1 MPLSRPSHRPRARL
15 HPRRHPGLHRSLPA
29 VLLALVLA
37 LAGAAG
43 AAAQNGVMMQ
53 YFHWY
58 LDKDDDLWSQVSL
71 QAQDLSD
78 AGITALWLPPAYK
91 AGSVDD
97 VGYGTYDLFDLGEF
111 NQKGTVRTKYGT
123 RAEYQAAIQAAHAAG
138 MEIYGDVVFNHKG
151 GADFTEWVETVRVE
165 SGNRNN
171 EVGGN
176 VWIQAWTG
184 FNFPGRGDT
193 YSALDWTW
201 YHFDGVDWAQNL
213 QEPGTIYKFRGTG
226 KAWDWEVDTENGNY
240 DYLMFADLDF
250 SHPEVRNELKW
261 WGEWYVDGTG
271 VDGFR
276 LDAVKHI
283 QFDFWNEWLDHVR
296 TATGKELFTVA
307 EFWSYDVGKLHNFIA
322 KTGGRM
328 SLFDA
333 PLHMNFYNA
342 SRGGGGYDMRNIMAG
357 TLMAEQPSKAV
368 TLVENHDTQPLQ
380 ALESPVM
387 DWFKP
392 LAYAF
397 ILLREEGYPNVF
409 YADYYGATYTDR
421 GQDGN
426 YYTIQMASH
435 KAILDKLL
443 EARHGFAWGPQYN
456 YLDHWDVIGW
466 TRLGDAQH
474 PRAMAVIL
482 SDGPGGSK
490 WMEVGK
496 ANARFHDFLGHRTDV
511 VTTNEYGWGEFPV
524 NGGSVSVW
532 VQEEATQQGVSVFFS
547 CANGYTFTGQDVY
560 VVGSIPELGS
570 WTPAQ
575 AVKLDPTDYPTWTGW
590 IDDLPADTYVEW
602 KCIKRY
608 GEQVE
613 WQPGSNN
620 AFTTPLSGSTTTA
633 GSF

>member
-1 MPLSRPSHRPRARL
+1 MPLSRFP
-15 HPRRHPGLHRSLPA
+15 HPRSTRSNPFRRPLLA
-29 VLLALVLA
+29 VVLALVVA
-37 LAGAAG
+37 LSGAAG

-58 LDKDDDLWSQVSL
+58 LDVDDDLWNEVSTE
-71 QAQDLSD
+71 AQNLSD
-78 AGITALWLPPAYK
+78 AGFTALWLPPAYK
-91 AGSVDD
+91 ADSVDD

-123 RAEYQAAIQAAHAAG
+123 RAEYLAAIQAVHTHG
-138 MEIYGDVVFNHKG
+138 IDVYGDVVFNHKG
-151 GADFTEWVETVRVE
+151 GADFTEWVESVRVE

-171 EVGGN
+171 EYGGN

-184 FNFPGRGDT
+184 FDFPGRGDT

-201 YHFDGVDWAQNL
+201 YHFDGTDWAQNL
-213 QEPGTIYKFRGTG
+213 QETGTIYKFRGTG
-226 KAWDWEVDTENGNY
+226 KAWDWEVDPENANY

-250 SHPEVRNELKW
+250 DHAEVRNELKW
-261 WGEWYVDGTG
+261 WGEWYVGQTG

-283 QFDFWNEWLDHVR
+283 QFGFWNEWLDHVR
-296 TATGKELFTVA
+296 YVTGKPLFTVA
-307 EFWSYDVGKLHNFIA
+307 EYWSYDVGDLHNFIA

-342 SRGGGGYDMRNIMAG
+342 SKGGGNHDMRTLMSG
-357 TLMAEQPSKAV
+357 TLMAEQPALAV

-380 ALESPVM
+380 ALESPVE

-397 ILLREEGYPNVF
+397 ILLRDEGYPNVF
-409 YADYYGATYTDR
+409 YADYYGASYTDN
-421 GQDGN
+421 G
-426 YYTIQMASH
+426 YTVNMPSH
-435 KAILDKLL
+435 KWVIDKLL
-443 EARHGFAWGPQYN
+443 EARHGFAWGSQYD

-466 TRLGDAQH
+466 TRLGNAQH
-474 PRAMAVIL
+474 PRALAVL
-482 SDGPGGSK
+482 MSDGPGGSK

-496 ANARFHDFLGHRTDV
+496 ADTRFHDLLAHRTDA
-511 VTTNEYGWGEFPV
+511 VTTNQDGWGQFHV
-524 NGGSVSVW
+524 DGGSVSVW
-532 VQEEATQQGVSVFFS
+532 VEETGGVSVYFS
-547 CANGYTFTGQDVY
+547 CQNGQTVVGQDVY

-570 WTPAQ
+570 WDTSQ
-575 AVKLDPTDYPTWTGW
+575 AVKLDPVGYPTWTDW
-590 IDDLPADTYVEW
+590 IDALPRDTWVEW
-602 KCIKRY
+602 KCIKKQN
-608 GEQVE
+608 GTVE
-613 WQPGSNN
+613 WQPGGNN
-620 AFTTPLSGSTTTA
+620 AFTTPPSGSTTTT